1 MFNIYLLLNMKK
13 ILLSNFLLLMVMLI
27 NAQPP
32 TVRSTIVNPLKVNY
46 QNFSSRKQTLL
57 EKQIIKLGDFKGL
70 TLEKIILKDTSD
82 NSSLSVLGLMSFS
95 ETFDQISKKT
105 TILEKEDLSK
115 LLQTLV
121 KLEQNATSKAENET
135 KFKYLTSNNV
145 EVGSVYDQVLKVW
158 NHYLKIPQ
166 SMYNQNAISF
176 NTKELK
182 DLIQLLKKAEQTL

>member
-1 MFNIYLLLNMKK
+1 MKK

-57 EKQIIKLGDFKGL
+57 EKQIIRLGDFKGL

>member
-57 EKQIIKLGDFKGL
+57 EKQVIRLGDFKGL

>member
-1 MFNIYLLLNMKK
+1 
-13 ILLSNFLLLMVMLI
+13 
-27 NAQPP
+27 
-32 TVRSTIVNPLKVNY
+32 
-46 QNFSSRKQTLL
+46 
-57 EKQIIKLGDFKGL
+57 
-70 TLEKIILKDTSD
+70 
-82 NSSLSVLGLMSFS
+82 MSFS

>member
-166 SMYNQNAISF
+166 SMYNQNPISF

>member
-27 NAQPP
+27 SAQPP

-57 EKQIIKLGDFKGL
+57 EKQVIRLGDFKGL
-70 TLEKIILKDTSD
+70 ILEKIILKDTSD

>member
-57 EKQIIKLGDFKGL
+57 EKQVIRLGDFKGL

-166 SMYNQNAISF
+166 SMFNQNPISF

>member
-1 MFNIYLLLNMKK
+1 MFNIYLSLNMKK

-70 TLEKIILKDTSD
+70 ILEKIILKDTSD

>member
-57 EKQIIKLGDFKGL
+57 EKQVIRLGDFKGL

-166 SMYNQNAISF
+166 SMYNQNPISF